1 MAESFLYFMEHAQD
15 VVSRYKELYTQI
27 LGKEL
32 KIHETEDDEY
42 ICNNMQFYDLSD
54 KWSVGVNL
62 EGNSYSE
69 ERLLQ
74 IACKTKMIYIYFED
88 DVLSGEYVVVRDGKI
103 IRRLYDY
110 FDTPELNRNEGKY
123 EIEDVFTVENA
134 ADIAALSDYLFD
146 NYLA

>member
-103 IRRLYDY
+103 IRTLYDY

-146 NYLA
+146 NL